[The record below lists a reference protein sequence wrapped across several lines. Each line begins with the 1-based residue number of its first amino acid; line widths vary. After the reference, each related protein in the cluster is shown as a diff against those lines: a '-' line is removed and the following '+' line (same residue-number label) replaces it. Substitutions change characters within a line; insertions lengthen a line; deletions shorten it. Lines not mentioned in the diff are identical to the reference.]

1 LIDQIQL
8 NQAPVVTLAN
18 SLPTYLA
25 NPGQAALNALPLTLN
40 TLQAEYSATATP
52 NDGGGMLPQ
61 YYNAGFQSKI
71 TSYQP
76 WGWSLYNA
84 LDVQVDRRL
93 TRGLLMRGA
102 YTWSHNIDNSTAEFA
117 TNYFTPRRAENSL
130 DLTPDKSSSAL
141 DRRQRLTLTVLYDLP
156 FYAHSQNY
164 FLRNVVGNWE
174 VAPVYTY
181 QAPEYYTVQ
190 SGIDA
195 TLNGDGQ
202 NTDRAIDNTAGVPNT
217 SSTVTALTNSAGQTV
232 AYLANNPKAQYIQ
245 AGLGAYP
252 NVGRNTL
259 PGRPIDDID
268 MTLAKRVTFHERYR
282 VEFLAQFFN
291 VFNHAQ
297 FVPDS
302 IDNVFNNNFFSPS
315 YRTMLLTG
323 NSAFNNPEAVLSS
336 NPRTIQLALKLKF

>member
-1 LIDQIQL
+1 
-8 NQAPVVTLAN
+8 
-18 SLPTYLA
+18 
-25 NPGQAALNALPLTLN
+25 
-40 TLQAEYSATATP
+40 
-52 NDGGGMLPQ
+52 
-61 YYNAGFQSKI
+61 
-71 TSYQP
+71 
-76 WGWSLYNA
+76 
-84 LDVQVDRRL
+84 
-93 TRGLLMRGA
+93 
-102 YTWSHNIDNSTAEFA
+102 
-117 TNYFTPRRAENSL
+117 
-130 DLTPDKSSSAL
+130 
-141 DRRQRLTLTVLYDLP
+141 
-156 FYAHSQNY
+156 
-164 FLRNVVGNWE
+164 
-174 VAPVYTY
+174 
-181 QAPEYYTVQ
+181 
-190 SGIDA
+190 
-195 TLNGDGQ
+195 
-202 NTDRAIDNTAGVPNT
+202 
-217 SSTVTALTNSAGQTV
+217 V